1 MVVTLPGIANVI
13 AMQVLMDAA
22 SVLSDNADQILAMTN
37 GSASLGNTDVIGS
50 SMIANITGGGSFAQA
65 TALGLVQGVVGLI
78 MVFIV
83 NSVVKK
89 TENEGIL

>member
-50 SMIANITGGGSFAQA
+50 SMIANITAAAVLLRLRRWASFRE
-65 TALGLVQGVVGLI
+65 
-78 MVFIV
+78 
-83 NSVVKK
+83 S
-89 TENEGIL
+89 